1 MHQEEKYNLNW
12 HTYSDHLRNILK
24 EMRSD
29 DSFADVTLVTD
40 DKKQIKAHRNILSAS
55 SPVLKDI
62 LQINKDMRH
71 PVIYLRGIQHSEM
84 ESILEFIY
92 LGQAKFYEE
101 RMNELLLVAKNLNI
115 SELGKGIEVR
125 HSAEVN
131 ETTINEE
138 TESVI
143 VTEIVKEI
151 SSRLCADNAT
161 ESQLRTQG
169 RGVSKDYNFHC
180 QQCDKAYTR
189 NESLKIHMQYVH
201 EGIKYVCDQC
211 DNQYG
216 QESDLIQHIQSAH
229 ESSLSIHIRSK
240 HEDVKYAC
248 GQCDQQ
254 FTRQNNLNTHIRT
267 IHEGVKYACNQCYK
281 QFTSQSFL
289 IVHTQSAHE
298 GVKYDCKQCDQQFT
312 QLASLNRHTKSVHE
326 GVKYPCDQCDKQ
338 FSQKSVK
345 ARHIQT
351 WNIGNRH
358 PE

>member
-1 MHQEEKYNLNW
+1 M
-12 HTYSDHLRNILK
+12 S
-24 EMRSD
+24 SD

-92 LGQAKFYEE
+92 LGQAKFDEE

-151 SSRLCADNAT
+151 SSRLYADNAT

-169 RGVSKDYNFHC
+169 RGVSKDYNFH
-180 QQCDKAYTR
+180 
-189 NESLKIHMQYVH
+189 
-201 EGIKYVCDQC
+201 
-211 DNQYG
+211 
-216 QESDLIQHIQSAH
+216 
-229 ESSLSIHIRSK
+229 IRSK

-248 GQCDQQ
+248 GQCDRQ

-326 GVKYPCDQCDKQ
+326 GVKYPCDQCEKQ

-351 WNIGNRH
+351 IH
-358 PE
+358 KMSE